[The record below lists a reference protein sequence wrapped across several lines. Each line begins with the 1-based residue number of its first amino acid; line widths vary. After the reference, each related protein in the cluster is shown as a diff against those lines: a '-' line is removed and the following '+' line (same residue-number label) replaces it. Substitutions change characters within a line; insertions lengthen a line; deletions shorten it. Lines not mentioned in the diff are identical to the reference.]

1 MPKDELI
8 NMDNEAKISQIERA
22 QTVTSTEAQFFADI
36 IKDYFDNGRPSS
48 FEKYERP
55 LTTRLPQF
63 LKFVE
68 FDSICQK
75 RLGRHG
81 QIWPCASLC
90 VDRANEYRSGLARH
104 LSAFDS
110 RIYTARTKTD
120 VVRAKQTR

>member
-68 FDSICQK
+68 FDGLIVLIQISSYFVERTTHK
-75 RLGRHG
+75 RTLT
-81 QIWPCASLC
+81 IIS
-90 VDRANEYRSGLARH
+90 NK
-104 LSAFDS
+104 S
-110 RIYTARTKTD
+110 RKRFY
-120 VVRAKQTR
+120 VHF